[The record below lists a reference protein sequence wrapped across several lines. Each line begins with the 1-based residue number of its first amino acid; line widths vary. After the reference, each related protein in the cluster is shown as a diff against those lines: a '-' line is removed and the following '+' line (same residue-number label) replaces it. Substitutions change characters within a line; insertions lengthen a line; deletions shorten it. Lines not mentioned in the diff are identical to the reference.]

1 MIKNY
6 FIVAFRNFWRNKIF
20 SLINIIGLAIGISA
34 SLVIYLLVH
43 YDFAF
48 DKFEKDGDRIYRVV
62 SDFTFSGESFKNSGV
77 PSPMPAA
84 IKNEVTGLDIV
95 APFRTWNDNVKV
107 TVRSENGK
115 PVVFKKQNSIAFA
128 DENYFKLLRYTWL
141 AGSPKTALQQPYQI
155 VLTESNAKLFF
166 PKINPA
172 QIVGKEIIFNDT
184 VLTTVT
190 GVVKDIRENTDFTFK
205 TFISRATLESTSLK
219 PEDWTQWGS
228 TTSTSQLFLK
238 LSAGTTPSK
247 VQAQIMKLFNKYN
260 KKEVDDHSTTSYSLQ
275 PLSDVHF
282 NSDYDNFDQ
291 RLAHKP
297 TLYSLLAVAAFLL
310 LLACINFINLTT
322 AQASQ
327 RAKEIGIRKTMG
339 SSKKQLVFQFLSET
353 FLLTLIATILS
364 LLITPL
370 LLKVFAD
377 FIPKGLHFN
386 LIEQPGIILFL
397 LSLVIAVTILS
408 GFYPALI
415 LSSYQPVLVL
425 KNQAYSNTGKS
436 RSAWLRKSL
445 TVSQFVIAQVFI
457 IATILVSKQI
467 SYSLN
472 KELGFKKDAIIN
484 FRTNFYD
491 TVQSHRLVLLDKI
504 KSIPEV
510 AIVSLDNDAP
520 SSNGTWSSTMKY
532 KDGKKDIETDV
543 QVKLGDT
550 NYIKLFQMKLLAGTN
565 LPFSDTVSDLIINE
579 TYAHILGFQQ
589 PQKAIGKYIEWDN
602 KKHPVIGVV
611 ADFHQH
617 SLHDPIKPLIIATR
631 TSNTGNLAERNFSI
645 ALQPQNAAG
654 TTWKTAI
661 DKIQKAFKQ
670 IYPEDDF
677 EYTFFDESIAKY
689 YTAEQNISKLLMW
702 ATGLAIFI
710 SCLGLLGLAIYI
722 TNQRTKEIGIRK
734 VVGATVTQIVSLL
747 SKDFLKLIAIAF
759 VIAIP
764 IAWYGANAWLQNF
777 AYRTSISWWIFLAGG
792 SIMFFIAL
800 MILCIRTFRAANA
813 NPVKSLRTE

>member
-1 MIKNY
+1 MFKNY
-6 FIVAFRNFWRNKIF
+6 FTVAFRNFWRNKIF

-43 YDFAF
+43 YDFTF
-48 DKFEKDGDRIYRVV
+48 DKFEKNGDRIYRVV
-62 SDFTFSGESFKNSGV
+62 SDFTFGGESFKNSGV
-77 PSPMPAA
+77 PSPMPGAV
-84 IKNEVTGLDIV
+84 KNEVTGLEIV

-107 TVRSENGK
+107 TVHRKNGK
-115 PVVFKKQNSIAFA
+115 PVVLRKQNSIVFA
-128 DENYFKLLRYTWL
+128 DENYFKLIEYSWI
-141 AGSPKTALQQPYQI
+141 AGSLKTTLQQPYQV

-166 PKINPA
+166 PQLNPA

-184 VLTTVT
+184 VRTTVT
-190 GVVKDIRENTDFTFK
+190 GVVKDRQENTDFSFK

-219 PEDWTQWGS
+219 PDDWTEWGS
-228 TTSTSQLFLK
+228 TTSASQLFLK
-238 LSAGTTPSK
+238 LSPGTATTQ
-247 VQAQIMKLFNKYN
+247 VQLQIMKLFKKYH
-260 KKEVDDHSTTSYSLQ
+260 KQEADDHSTTAYSLQ
-275 PLSDVHF
+275 PLGDVHF
-282 NSDYDNFDQ
+282 NADYDNFDQ

-322 AQASQ
+322 AQSSQ

-339 SSKKQLVFQFLSET
+339 SSKKQLIFQFLSET
-353 FLLTLIATILS
+353 FLLTLVATILS

-377 FIPKGLHFN
+377 FIPEGLHFN
-386 LIEQPGIILFL
+386 LIKQPGIILFL
-397 LSLVIAVTILS
+397 LILVLAVTVLS
-408 GFYPALI
+408 GFYPAI
-415 LSSYQPVLVL
+415 VLSSYQPVLVL

-467 SYSLN
+467 SYSLHKN
-472 KELGFKKDAIIN
+472 LGFKKDAIIN
-484 FRTNFYD
+484 FTTNFYD
-491 TVQSHRLVLLDKI
+491 TVQSHRFVLLDKI
-504 KSIPEV
+504 KAIPEV
-510 AIVSLDNDAP
+510 SMVSLGSNPP
-520 SSNGTWSSTMKY
+520 SSNSTWSSTMKY
-532 KDGKKDIETDV
+532 KDGKKERENDV

-550 NYIKLFQMKLLAGTN
+550 NYIKLYQMKLLAGTN
-565 LPFSDTVSDLIINE
+565 LPYSDTIHNLLINE
-579 TYAHILGFQQ
+579 TYAHILGFLQ
-589 PQKAIGKYIEWDN
+589 PQQAIGKLIEWNDKQN
-602 KKHPVIGVV
+602 PIVGVV

-617 SLHDPIKPLIIATR
+617 SLHDPIKPLIIATNTSQER
-631 TSNTGNLAERNFSI
+631 TFSV
-645 ALQPQNAAG
+645 ALQSQNNEG

-661 DKIQKAFKQ
+661 SKIEKAYKQ
-670 IYPEDDF
+670 VYPEDDF

-722 TNQRTKEIGIRK
+722 TNQKTKEIGIRK

-747 SKDFLKLIAIAF
+747 SRDFLKLIVIAF

-777 AYRTSISWWIFLAGG
+777 AYRTDISWWIFFAGG
-792 SIMFFIAL
+792 FIMFFIAF

>member
-1 MIKNY
+1 MLKNY

-20 SLINIIGLAIGISA
+20 SLINIVGLAIGISA

-43 YDFAF
+43 YDFTF
-48 DKFEKDGDRIYRVV
+48 DKFEKDGDSIYRVV

-77 PSPMPAA
+77 PSPMPTAV
-84 IKNEVTGLDIV
+84 KNEVTGLEIV

-107 TVRSENGK
+107 TVKRVNGK
-115 PVVFKKQNSIAFA
+115 PVVFKKQNSVVFA
-128 DENYFKLLRYTWL
+128 DENYFKLLEYKWI
-141 AGSPKTALQQPYQI
+141 AGSPKTSLQQPDQI
-155 VLTESNAKLFF
+155 VLTESNAKLYF
-166 PKINPA
+166 PTLNAA

-184 VLTTVT
+184 IRTTIT
-190 GVVKDIRENTDFTFK
+190 GVVKDLEKNTDFTFK

-219 PEDWTQWGS
+219 PEDWTEWGS
-228 TTSTSQLFLK
+228 TTSASQLLIK
-238 LSAGTTPSK
+238 LSRGTTTMQ
-247 VQAQIMKLFNKYN
+247 VQSQIMKLFKKYH
-260 KKEVDDHSTTSYSLQ
+260 KQESDDHSTTAYSLQ
-275 PLSDVHF
+275 PLSDIHF
-282 NSDYDNFDQ
+282 NADYDNFDQ

-364 LLITPL
+364 LIITPL
-370 LLKVFAD
+370 LLKVFSD
-377 FIPKGLHFN
+377 FIPEGLHFS
-386 LIEQPGIILFL
+386 LIEQPGILLFL
-397 LSLVIAVTILS
+397 LLLVLSVTVLS
-408 GFYPALI
+408 GFYPAI
-415 LSSYQPVLVL
+415 VLSSYQPVLVL

-472 KELGFKKDAIIN
+472 KDLGFKKDAIVN
-484 FRTNFYD
+484 FNTNYYD

-504 KSIPEV
+504 KAIPEV
-510 AIVSLDNDAP
+510 AMVSLSNNPP
-520 SSNGTWSSTMKY
+520 SSNSTWSSSMKY
-532 KDGKKDIETDV
+532 KDGKKEIETDV
-543 QVKLGDT
+543 QVKIGDT
-550 NYIKLFQMKLLAGTN
+550 NYIKLYQMKLLAGTN
-565 LPFSDTVSDLIINE
+565 LPYSDTVHNLLINE

-589 PQKAIGKYIEWDN
+589 PQQAIGKYIEWN
-602 KKHPVIGVV
+602 SKQNPIVGVV
-611 ADFHQH
+611 TDFHQH
-617 SLHDPIKPLIIATR
+617 SLHDPIKPLIIATN
-631 TSNTGNLAERNFSI
+631 TSQERNFSI
-645 ALQPQNAAG
+645 ALQRQNPEG

-661 DKIQKAFKQ
+661 SKIEKAYKQ
-670 IYPEDDF
+670 VFPEDDF
-677 EYTFFDESIAKY
+677 EYSFFDESIAKY

-702 ATGLAIFI
+702 ATSLAIFI

-734 VVGATVTQIVSLL
+734 VVGASVTQIVSLL
-747 SKDFLKLIAIAF
+747 SKDFLKLIIIAF

-764 IAWYGANAWLQNF
+764 IAWYGAHAWLQNF
-777 AYRTSISWWIFLAGG
+777 AYRTNISWWVFLSGG

-800 MILCIRTFRAANA
+800 IILCIRTFKAANA